1 MLFIAFRASIH
12 SSCWSFSLQKNLFI
26 LFKAQYK
33 SIFFLKQ
40 DAHFKF
46 NVCFVNRIFRSKNCS
61 FCWDLYKNHS
71 LYLSVLN
78 VEFRGQNFAA
88 ATLLETSKN
97 LGSRKEMFIFS
108 FSCEVRRILFEMYS
122 VKKQLS
128 WLTELWMRLALSGF
142 RTNKYS
148 RIKKYKEETK
158 STYNDTKTI
167 SQSITT
173 KKPALDALQDY

>member
-1 MLFIAFRASIH
+1 MCL
-12 SSCWSFSLQKNLFI
+12 
-26 LFKAQYK
+26 
-33 SIFFLKQ
+33 
-40 DAHFKF
+40 
-46 NVCFVNRIFRSKNCS
+46 VNRIFRNCS

-71 LYLSVLN
+71 LYLSVFN

-97 LGSRKEMFIFS
+97 LGNRKEMFIFS

-148 RIKKYKEETK
+148 RIKKCKKETK
-158 STYNDTKTI
+158 STYNDTKI
-167 SQSITT
+167 YLNQSLPKSQHWMHYRIIKW
-173 KKPALDALQDY
+173 KKVINYDTNYTNNV